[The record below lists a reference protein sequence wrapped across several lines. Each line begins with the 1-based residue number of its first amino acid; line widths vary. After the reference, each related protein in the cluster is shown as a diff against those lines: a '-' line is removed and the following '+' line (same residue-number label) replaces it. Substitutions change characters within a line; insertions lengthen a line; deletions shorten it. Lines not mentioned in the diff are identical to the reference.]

1 MRWTLLGVLVAL
13 GITGG
18 GFVLSAP
25 ATALGGRGA
34 TAADVS
40 SVYVVQ
46 LQQPSPSD
54 APTGVTPAPTG
65 TATPA
70 ESSPP
75 GPDSPGTTG
84 TGQQQSNDGVTP
96 LIIGGVLLLVV
107 LLVAFY
113 LWRRRGRVRD
123 L

>member
-1 MRWTLLGVLVAL
+1 MRWTWLTMFLAL
-13 GITGG
+13 IIGG
-18 GFVLSAP
+18 AFVVSAP
-25 ATALGGRGA
+25 AAALGSRGA
-34 TAADVS
+34 PAGGFS

-46 LQQPSPSD
+46 RQPSPSD

-65 TATPA
+65 TATPV

-75 GPDSPGTTG
+75 VPGSPGTTGTG

-96 LIIGGVLLLVV
+96 LVIGGGLLLVV
-107 LLVAFY
+107 LLIVIY

>member
-1 MRWTLLGVLVAL
+1 MLDRCWGEGENEGDVRAV
-13 GITGG
+13 
-18 GFVLSAP
+18 VWDRP
-25 ATALGGRGA
+25 GRSGK
-34 TAADVS
+34 
-40 SVYVVQ
+40 
-46 LQQPSPSD
+46 P
-54 APTGVTPAPTG
+54 
-65 TATPA
+65 
-70 ESSPP
+70 
-75 GPDSPGTTG
+75 PGTTG